1 MRGHKHRQDNPN
13 HKPWHKITE
22 RDDLQNEAVERKQ
35 HRANQR
41 LLLQVASGN
50 PKRMAGLAEKRN
62 EFSLVHR
69 AAQRRFPLFN
79 LRAEIVAQLRND
91 VILLLTRQPESNSL

>member
-41 LLLQVASGN
+41 LLLLVASGN
-50 PKRMAGLAEKRN
+50 PQRMAGLLEERD
-62 EFSLVHR
+62 EFILVQR
-69 AAQRRFPLFN
+69 AAQRRFALFN
-79 LRAEIVAQLRND
+79 LRAEIVAQFGDD
-91 VILLLTRQPESNSL
+91 VILLLAGQPEPNSL